1 MTAFDVWHVRQQF
14 PILDQQINGYPLIY
28 LDNAATTQKPEVVL
42 QAMDHYYRH
51 DNANVHRSAHALA
64 SRATIAF
71 ESARD
76 EVAYFLNAA
85 QREEIIWTRGTTE
98 AINLVAYAWGL
109 SQLRQG
115 DEILVSAM
123 EHHANLVPW
132 QQVALKTG
140 ANLRII
146 PLQENGDLD
155 ISKYRQMLSD
165 KTRLVAVTQVSN
177 VLGTVNPVKEIV
189 RLAHEVGALTLIDG
203 AQAVAH
209 NHIDVQALDCDFYV
223 FSGHKVYGPTG
234 IGVLYG
240 KQALLRILEPWQ
252 FGGEMI
258 ERVTYE
264 SSTFNQPP
272 FRFEAGTPP
281 IAEAIGLAAALKF
294 VRAQIMKGAEGY
306 HQQLLQLLID
316 GLTSIDGVQI
326 IGQPDI
332 RQGVVSISLPQFH
345 HHDMCQFLDAQGIAV
360 RSGHHCAMPL
370 IEALGLSGT
379 LRISPGIYN
388 TDQEIML
395 FLTHLQQ
402 TMELLD
408 V

>member
-42 QAMDHYYRH
+42 QAMDHYYRN

-64 SRATIAF
+64 ARATVAF
-71 ESARD
+71 EQARD
-76 EVAYFLNAA
+76 SVAHFMNAA
-85 QREEIIWTRGTTE
+85 HREEIIWTRGTTE
-98 AINLVAYAWGL
+98 AINLVAYAWGMNHL
-109 SQLRQG
+109 QTG
-115 DEILVSAM
+115 DEILISAM

-140 ANLRII
+140 AQLRII
-146 PLQENGDLD
+146 PLLENGDLD
-155 ISKYRQMLSD
+155 LDQYRQMLSN
-165 KTRLVAVTQVSN
+165 KTRLVAVTHVSN
-177 VLGTVNPVKEIV
+177 VLGTVNPVQEIV
-189 RLAHEVGALTLIDG
+189 RLAHEVGAFALIDG

-209 NHIDVQALDCDFYV
+209 NTIDVQALDCDFYV

-240 KQALLRILEPWQ
+240 KLDVLNTLVPWQ

-264 SSTFNQPP
+264 SSTFNQAP

-294 VRAQIMKGAEGY
+294 IRAHMALGAENY
-306 HQQLLQLLID
+306 HQQLLQQLID
-316 GLTSIDGVQI
+316 GLTAIDGVKI
-326 IGQPDI
+326 LGEPAL
-332 RQGVVSISLPQFH
+332 RQGVISISLPQFH
-345 HHDMCQFLDAQGIAV
+345 HHDVCQFLDAQGVAV

-370 IEALGLSGT
+370 IAALGLTGT

-395 FLTHLQQ
+395 FLNHLQQ